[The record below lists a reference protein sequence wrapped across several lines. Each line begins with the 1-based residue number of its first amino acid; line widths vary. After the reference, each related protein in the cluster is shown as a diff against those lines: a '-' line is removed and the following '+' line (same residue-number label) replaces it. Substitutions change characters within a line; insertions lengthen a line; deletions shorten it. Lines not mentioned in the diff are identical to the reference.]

1 MVTAGGVVFYGNL
14 EGWFKALD
22 AKTGELLWQFQTGS
36 GVIGQPTTFRGPDGR
51 QYVAIL
57 SGIGGWVGSMV
68 SKDLDPRDAT
78 AQKGFAN
85 MTGELKQI
93 TRKGGMLYVFA
104 LPR

>member
-1 MVTAGGVVFYGNL
+1 LARIL

-36 GVIGQPTTFRGPDGR
+36 GIVGQPTLFRGPVGH

-68 SKDLDPRDAT
+68 SKSLDARDKT
-78 AQKGFAN
+78 AQWGFAN
-85 MTGELKQI
+85 MTGDLKKI
-93 TRKGGMLYVFA
+93 STRGGTLYVFS
-104 LPR
+104 LPQETPGR